1 MMGGGD
7 SHLVFLGV
15 CYRDSGC
22 SPLVEIQDTKME
34 EYRPTQ
40 KKKDLR
46 FLYGMDPSW
55 LGKSGTLKALKIW
68 FWRIYQTRVLHPLYW
83 TLLWSERS
91 KKTTKNKTSPG

>member
-1 MMGGGD
+1 MGGGD

-15 CYRDSGC
+15 CYRDTGC

-34 EYRPTQ
+34 EDREPDQMDYRPTQ

-55 LGKSGTLKALKIW
+55 LGKSGTLKAHKIW
-68 FWRIYQTRVLHPLYW
+68 FWRFD
-83 TLLWSERS
+83 
-91 KKTTKNKTSPG
+91 